1 MASDYPESHQRQ
13 HSAGATASVG
23 IPRWRRVMRY
33 LFAVMVPTLGILYIA
48 GILRGTFYGER
59 RLATTDAIIV
69 FGIGAVLVVALWP
82 EVLERLSK
90 VKVGGVEL
98 EMLRRLDEKQQR
110 QQKDL
115 DDIRFVL
122 TLLLPPSER
131 KHLENLGTG
140 NTLNYIGNHN
150 LRTELR
156 RLRTAQ
162 LIYSINPIQDIKD
175 GNSVD
180 LKDYVRL
187 TDEGH
192 GYLERIAQDE

>member
-1 MASDYPESHQRQ
+1 MASDYPENHQSQ
-13 HSAGATASVG
+13 HSGGTTASIG
-23 IPRWRRVMRY
+23 ISKWRRALRY
-33 LFAVMVPTLGILYIA
+33 LFAVAVPTLGVLYIA

-59 RLATTDAIIV
+59 RLTATDAIVV
-69 FGIGAVLVVALWP
+69 FGTSAVLVVALWP

-98 EMLRRLDEKQQR
+98 EMIQRLDEKQQR

-140 NTLNYIGNHN
+140 NTQNYIGNHG

-156 RLRTAQ
+156 RLRTVQ
-162 LIYSINPIQDIKD
+162 LIDSVRPIQDIKD
-175 GNSVD
+175 GSSFD

-187 TDEGH
+187 TNQGH
-192 GYLERIAQDE
+192 RYLERIAQDD